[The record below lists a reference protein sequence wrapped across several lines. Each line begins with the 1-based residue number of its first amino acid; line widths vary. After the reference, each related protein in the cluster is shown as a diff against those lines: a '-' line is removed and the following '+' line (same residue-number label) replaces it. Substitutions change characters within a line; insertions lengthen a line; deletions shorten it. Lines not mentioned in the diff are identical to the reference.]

1 MFQLLQAA
9 GATDAA
15 TTTTDA
21 AAAAATDAAAATT
34 DAAVAGADAAA
45 DAASAAA
52 AAAPVLTDA
61 QKAAAAEEAA
71 KAAGVSGEELTV
83 WGMVMH
89 ADWVGRIVLL
99 ILVLCSIYALALLF
113 EKIFVMRSN
122 KKKITEFVTAFRKA
136 KSPEEAADLARKQP
150 DSFIKKMFVAGMDEI
165 NKSKELG
172 LYFNRDARDH
182 TLDRVKAAMTI
193 EQNKGVEH
201 LGSNMTFLAS
211 IGSNAPF
218 IGLFGTVWGI
228 MRSFI
233 GIANTQTTSL
243 AVVAPG
249 IAEALLATAVG
260 LAAAIPAVL
269 IYNFSAKQIGT
280 MGGYMDDF
288 QAEFMSLISR
298 DMDRKAA

>member
-21 AAAAATDAAAATT
+21 AAAAA
-34 DAAVAGADAAA
+34 AAA
-45 DAASAAA
+45 DAAGAAA
-52 AAAPVLTDA
+52 GAAADAATTAAAVAAPVITEA

-83 WGMVMH
+83 WGMVLH

-122 KKKITEFVTAFRKA
+122 KKKITDFVASFRKA
-136 KSPEEAADLARKQP
+136 KTPEEAADLARKQP

-165 NKSKELG
+165 NKSKEMG
-172 LYFNRDARDH
+172 LYFDRDARDH
-182 TLDRVKAAMTI
+182 TLDRVRSAMTI
-193 EQNKGVEH
+193 EQNKGVEQ

-288 QAEFMSLISR
+288 QAEFMSLVSR
-298 DMDRKAA
+298 DMDRKSA